1 MNPALERLIWV
12 TNGLIVVLFSTADH
26 LLTLALLASVGA
38 FVWVSP
44 NEQRSWAIGAGV
56 LSVVASAFA
65 LSPIPVFLLVMS
77 LGGWVAL
84 VMEKYNHPAIRWN
97 IIRGISI
104 YAVSGMGYSLYR
116 GSGASAALAS
126 DPQMAQGA
134 VYINMI
140 AGVAM
145 YAIPLI
151 FMGMLTQSIWAHPPA
166 PGGRPAQLISTIRTR
181 GKD

>member
-12 TNGLIVVLFSTADH
+12 INGFLVLLFSTADH
-26 LLTLALLASVGA
+26 LWTLTLLISMGVFL
-38 FVWVSP
+38 WVSP
-44 NEQRSWAIGAGV
+44 DEQRSWAIGAGV
-56 LSVVASAFA
+56 LSVVASALA
-65 LSPIPVFLLVMS
+65 LSPIPVFLLAMS

-84 VMEKYNHPAIRWN
+84 VMEKYNRPAIRWN

-104 YAVSGMGYSLYR
+104 YAVAGMGYSLYR
-116 GSGASAALAS
+116 SSGAATALAT

-145 YAIPLI
+145 YVIPLI

-166 PGGRPAQLISTIRTR
+166 PGGRPAQLIGRIRTR

>member
-12 TNGLIVVLFSTADH
+12 TNGLMVLLFSTADH
-26 LLTLALLASVGA
+26 LLTLAILASVGA

-44 NEQRSWAIGAGV
+44 DEQRPWAIGAGV
-56 LSVVASAFA
+56 LSVVASVFT
-65 LSPIPVFLLVMS
+65 LSPTPVFLLVMS
-77 LGGWVAL
+77 FGGWTAL
-84 VMEKYNHPAIRWN
+84 IMEKYNRPAIRWN

-104 YAVSGMGYSLYR
+104 YAVAGMGYSLYR
-116 GSGASAALAS
+116 SSGASTALATDS
-126 DPQMAQGA
+126 QMAQGA

-145 YAIPLI
+145 YAIPLV

-166 PGGRPAQLISTIRTR
+166 PGGRPAQLIGRIRTR

>member
-12 TNGLIVVLFSTADH
+12 INGLMVLLFSTADH
-26 LLTLALLASVGA
+26 LLTLALLASIGA
-38 FVWVSP
+38 FVLVSP
-44 NEQRSWAIGAGV
+44 DEQRSWAIGAGV
-56 LSVVASAFA
+56 LSVVASALS
-65 LSPIPVFLLVMS
+65 LSPIPIFLLIMS
-77 LGGWVAL
+77 FGGWVAL
-84 VMEKYNHPAIRWN
+84 VMEKYNRPALRWN

-104 YAVSGMGYSLYR
+104 YAVSGMAYSVYR
-116 GSGASAALAS
+116 GSGASAALAT

-166 PGGRPAQLISTIRTR
+166 PGGRPAQLIGRIRTR